1 MNGEIL
7 ITACSLINSTR
18 QDDYGP
24 PLDSF
29 KRLAAMWSAY
39 LGHEVSAK
47 DVAICLTLLKLSRES
62 HRHKQDNLLDAAGY
76 IGLAA
81 DLVKNEVS

>member
-1 MNGEIL
+1 MKKNGQIL
-7 ITACSLINSTR
+7 IEAHRLINSAR

-24 PLDSF
+24 PADSF
-29 KRLAAMWSAY
+29 TRLAVMWSAY
-39 LGHEVSAK
+39 LGHDVSAK
-47 DVAICLTLLKLSRES
+47 DVAICLTLLKLSREA

-81 DLVKNEVS
+81 DLEAGQ